1 MDITNGEAAVK
12 PRESRW
18 MIAYHFY
25 AGMCVASATSV
36 VFQRHSIRLG
46 AIPVVVA
53 LAVGYLASRTLV
65 RAIERSRLSR
75 RAKTA
80 CKWMLFLAY
89 LPVVIL
95 LAFVIGNATL
105 GI

>member
-1 MDITNGEAAVK
+1 
-12 PRESRW
+12 
-18 MIAYHFY
+18 
-25 AGMCVASATSV
+25 
-36 VFQRHSIRLG
+36 LG